1 MVCDSP
7 ALSVDTR
14 IGASDG
20 GGVRTTRNRIRPGRL
35 LSAATRKVPVRP
47 GGVADEALTSTR
59 PSSEVT
65 AVSPGSETSSKSAA
79 QESWATC
86 AGTAVQTWHR
96 APTSI
101 RTDSA
106 CGTSMG
112 SSGQRRIG
120 RVSPTCTVTDKIA
133 LTPSGSSTEVPVVTS
148 KTTAPGPEYEA
159 AAETRKPPSA
169 VTTRRAW

>member
-1 MVCDSP
+1 M
-7 ALSVDTR
+7 
-14 IGASDG
+14 
-20 GGVRTTRNRIRPGRL
+20 
-35 LSAATRKVPVRP
+35 
-47 GGVADEALTSTR
+47 
-59 PSSEVT
+59 T
-65 AVSPGSETSSKSAA
+65 AVSPGSESSSKSAD

-106 CGTSMG
+106 CATSIG

-120 RVSPTCTVTDKIA
+120 RVSPTCTGTDKIA

-169 VTTRRAW
+169 VTVASSLVSGEAQIRLFRVNASGPPEGLVT